1 MNGDPYKELH
11 LLVTTTTAT
20 TTTTTTLQTT
30 STNISSNMTS
40 NSNITQTTDSLCILE
55 FKTYLLLVGY
65 AVVFVVGL
73 IGNGF
78 VLYTFRHYWRRG
90 PIIELLILY
99 LASFNFISS
108 FLDPMTFG
116 YWLVTCY
123 KSWHFGWFACKI
135 VPSLCRV
142 STNVSIGLILIMAID
157 RCRAIVFPFRRR
169 LNRCTIHALV
179 FIAIVIGFL
188 SEVHHMVGSFINEKG
203 LCDVVDVM
211 GPGYLYPLI
220 ISISG
225 RILTI
230 TFVLTFTTL
239 TAYFKLKQSF
249 DQKLLC
255 ASGNNTNR
263 SLSERCRKVTI
274 MLVVMATVFS
284 VTILPRDFFHII
296 YAISWTTGTGI
307 KLT

>member
-1 MNGDPYKELH
+1 MNDDPYKELQ
-11 LLVTTTTAT
+11 LLATAT
-20 TTTTTTLQTT
+20 TTLDTTP
-30 STNISSNMTS
+30 TNVSSNITS
-40 NSNITQTTDSLCILE
+40 HSNITQTTDSLCVLE
-55 FKTYLLLVGY
+55 FKTYLLVIGY

-73 IGNGF
+73 TGNGF
-78 VLYTFRHYWRRG
+78 VLFTFRHYWRRG

-123 KSWHFGWFACKI
+123 RSWHFGWFGCII

-169 LNRCTIHALV
+169 LKRGKVHVLV
-179 FIAIVIGFL
+179 FLAIVIGFL
-188 SEVHHMVGSFINEKG
+188 SEIHHMIGSFINDSG
-203 LCDVVDVM
+203 LCEVVNVSE
-211 GPGYLYPLI
+211 PGYLYPVI
-220 ISISG
+220 VSISG

-249 DQKLLC
+249 DQKILC
-255 ASGNNTNR
+255 AGGGNVTNR
-263 SLSERCRKVTI
+263 SLSERCRKVTL

-284 VTILPRDFFHII
+284 VTILPRDFLHIV
-296 YAISWTTGTGI
+296 YAITWGTGTGI
-307 KLT
+307 KLTYV